1 MVGNV
6 LPVTETH
13 VRGKAS
19 VGALRGELGG
29 EEKGFPDGRACGGT
43 SREAGVVGTGSS

>member
-1 MVGNV
+1 MVGDV
-6 LPVTETH
+6 LPVTETQ
-13 VRGKAS
+13 VGGKAS
-19 VGALRGELGG
+19 IGALGGELGG